1 MNDSPYFKQFLKTV
15 FYLFICST
23 IAFCINFF
31 LLNNS
36 VSKSELSQWVY
47 SVTTLYSIF
56 FVFSLIIMS
65 VLSFVRK
72 KNLDYV
78 GYTFLIATSLK
89 MTIAYFLF
97 RPILKATTHEVS
109 TEKTNFFIIFICFL
123 AIETLLT
130 IRILNNK

>member
-1 MNDSPYFKQFLKTV
+1 MNNSPYFKQFLKSAA
-15 FYLFICST
+15 YLFICSG
-23 IAFCINFF
+23 IAFSVNFF
-31 LLNNS
+31 VVTNCL
-36 VSKSELSQWVY
+36 SKSELSQWVY

-109 TEKTNFFIIFICFL
+109 AEKTNFFIIFISFL